1 MTSQTNSN
9 STLCE
14 EVLNLI
20 PAYAF
25 GTTDPEE
32 TRFVEKHLSDCPEA
46 VAELSLYGE
55 IRDGMLFE
63 PPLVTA
69 PPHLA
74 EKIAQI
80 PRSPK
85 VAVQPLRPESITRP
99 HFNVGWAAA
108 AAVLVLFVFSN
119 LYWFNQIQGI
129 QAENA
134 ALLEDQRMFTAMRSG
149 DLVETELAAT
159 DETMTDYSGS
169 VLWKEDM
176 QSALLRVAN
185 LPSTDEDQEYQLWLI
200 GADHLIGVGTFRVN
214 PDGTGVLKFE
224 SDEPFTAFSAFGIT
238 LEPAGGSP
246 APTTS
251 PMLIG
256 EISST

>member
-9 STLCE
+9 SSLCE

-25 GTTDPEE
+25 GATDPEE

-55 IRDGMLFE
+55 VRDGMLFE
-63 PPLVTA
+63 TPLVTA
-69 PPHLA
+69 PAHLA
-74 EKIAQI
+74 QKVSQI
-80 PRSPK
+80 PKSP
-85 VAVQPLRPESITRP
+85 VTRP
-99 HFNVGWAAA
+99 QNVSPLPTGSRINFGWAAA
-108 AAVLVLFVFSN
+108 AAALILFVISN
-119 LYWFNQIQGI
+119 LYWFTQVQGI
-129 QAENA
+129 QAERA

-149 DLVETELAAT
+149 DVLETELAAT
-159 DETMTDYSGS
+159 DTTMTDYSGS
-169 VLWKEDM
+169 VLWQADM
-176 QSALLRVAN
+176 QSALLRVEN
-185 LPSTDEDQEYQLWLI
+185 LPTTSANEEYQLWLI
-200 GADHLIGVGTFRVN
+200 GDESPVGVGTFRVN

-224 SDEPFTAFSAFGIT
+224 SDTPITAFTAFGIT